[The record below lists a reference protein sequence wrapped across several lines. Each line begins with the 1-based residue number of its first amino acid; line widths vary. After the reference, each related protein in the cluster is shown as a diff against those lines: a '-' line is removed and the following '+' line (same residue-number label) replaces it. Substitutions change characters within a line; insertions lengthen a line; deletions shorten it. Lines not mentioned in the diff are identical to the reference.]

1 MKIKFGGYYSMP
13 LDFDSW
19 SKEEQQRYT
28 KIGIEDGWL
37 EINPSPIR
45 YWFYRIK
52 EFIYG
57 K

>member
-1 MKIKFGGYYSMP
+1 MKVKFGGYYSMP
-13 LDFDSW
+13 LDFNSW
-19 SKEEQQRYT
+19 PKEEQEQYI
-28 KIGIEDGWL
+28 KIGTEDGWL
-37 EINPSPIR
+37 DTNPSPIR